1 MRIVHGITGD
11 QHTSTQWTQN
21 TVDLSSFT
29 NADLAIRLQIQ
40 AGTGSSFN
48 YDFGIDEIQ
57 VTGTIR

>member
-1 MRIVHGITGD
+1 
-11 QHTSTQWTQN
+11 
-21 TVDLSSFT
+21 VDLSSFT